1 MSYLVCHVQKFKAS
15 DIKGT
20 QIHNQRE
27 SKNSKN
33 KDINRDRT
41 ILNYDLH
48 NKKHINYNYKI
59 KEIIKDG
66 YSVDKGIRKDA
77 VVMTSTLIT
86 SDNEYFKKLP
96 QEDQEKFFKQTYE
109 FLKEKYGEKNIVAAT
124 VHLDETTPHMHLCS
138 VPLTEDGRLSAKI
151 LFNRKALLQLQSELP
166 KHLQIKGFDVQRG
179 EVGSEKTHLNTQDF
193 KLKTK
198 QAELKKGEIEFDKAY
213 NELNIKS
220 KTLENLTT
228 NISNLEHTDV
238 KKSFIGSKV
247 TLQEEDYNKIMDLA
261 KKGVLNENS
270 LNDLKKVNISL
281 KSDSLSY
288 HKGFTEYFDK
298 YSKLKK
304 EHKKLNANVVDLIK
318 EYKIMTNILE
328 KNNLMPE
335 VHQKLKNEKEAEKI
349 SRRNKREDLEL

>member
-48 NKKHINYNYKI
+48 NEKHINYNHKI
-59 KEIIKDG
+59 KDIIKDG

-77 VVMTSTLIT
+77 VVMTSTLVT

-96 QEDQEKFFKQTYE
+96 HEYQEKFFKQTYE
-109 FLKEKYGEKNIVAAT
+109 FLKEKYGEKNIVAAA

-138 VPLTEDGRLSAKI
+138 VPLTEDGRLSAKS

-166 KHLQIKGFDVQRG
+166 KHLQNKGFDVQRG
-179 EVGSEKTHLNTQDF
+179 EAGSEKPHLNTQDF

-198 QAELKKGEIEFDKAY
+198 QEELKKREIEFNKAY

-228 NISNLEHTDV
+228 NIFSLDQINV
-238 KKSFIGSKV
+238 KKSLVGSRI
-247 TLQEEDYNKIMDLA
+247 TLQEVDYNKIVGLA
-261 KKGVLNENS
+261 KKEVLNENS

-304 EHKKLNANVVDLIK
+304 ENKKLTANVVDLIK

-335 VHQKLKNEKEAEKI
+335 VQQKFKNEKETERVL
-349 SRRNKREDLEL
+349 RRSKKEDLEL

>member
-1 MSYLVCHVQKFKAS
+1 MSYLICHVQKFKAN
-15 DIKGT
+15 DVKGT

-27 SKNSKN
+27 SENSKN
-33 KDINRDRT
+33 KDINKDLT

-48 NKKHINYNYKI
+48 NEKHINYNRKVKKII
-59 KEIIKDG
+59 KEG
-66 YSVDKGIRKDA
+66 YSVNKGIRKDA

-96 QEDQEKFFKQTYE
+96 LEDQEKFFKQTYE

-151 LFNRKALLQLQSELP
+151 LFNRKSLLQLQSDLP
-166 KHLQIKGFDVQRG
+166 KHLQSKGFDVQRG
-179 EVGSEKTHLNTQDF
+179 EAGSEKIHLNTQDF

-198 QAELKKGEIEFDKAY
+198 QEELKKGEIEVDKAY
-213 NELNIKS
+213 NELNVKS
-220 KTLENLTT
+220 KALENLTT
-228 NISNLEHTDV
+228 NISNLEQTSV
-238 KKSFIGSKV
+238 KKSLIGSKI
-247 TLQEEDYNKIMDLA
+247 TLQEGDYNKIIDLA

-270 LNDLKKVNISL
+270 LNELKRANI
-281 KSDSLSY
+281 SY

-304 EHKKLNANVVDLIK
+304 ENRKLTDNVAGLIK

-335 VHQKLKNEKEAEKI
+335 VQQKLKDEKETEKI
-349 SRRNKREDLEL
+349 SRRNKREELEL

>member
-1 MSYLVCHVQKFKAS
+1 MSYLICHVQKFKAN
-15 DIKGT
+15 DVKGT

-27 SKNSKN
+27 SENSKN
-33 KDINRDRT
+33 KDINKDRT

-48 NKKHINYNYKI
+48 NEKHINYNHKV

-66 YSVDKGIRKDA
+66 YSVNKGIRKDA

-96 QEDQEKFFKQTYE
+96 QEDQAKFFKQTYE

-151 LFNRKALLQLQSELP
+151 TFNRKALLQLQSELP
-166 KHLQIKGFDVQRG
+166 QYLQSRGFDVQRG
-179 EVGSEKTHLNTQDF
+179 EAGSEKTHLNTQDF
-193 KLKTK
+193 KIKTK
-198 QAELKKGEIEFDKAY
+198 KEELEKSKIEFDKAY

-220 KTLENLTT
+220 KALEKLTT

-238 KKSFIGSKV
+238 KKSFIGSKM
-247 TLQEEDYNKIMDLA
+247 TLHEDDYNKIINLA

-270 LNDLKKVNISL
+270 LNDLKKINISL
-281 KSDSLSY
+281 ESDNLSY
-288 HKGFTEYFDK
+288 HKGYTEYFTK

-328 KNNLMPE
+328 KNNLLPE
-335 VHQKLKNEKEAEKI
+335 VQQKLKAEKETEKI
-349 SRRNKREDLEL
+349 SKRNKRENLEL

>member
-1 MSYLVCHVQKFKAS
+1 MSYLVCHVQKFKTN

-48 NKKHINYNYKI
+48 NEKHINYNHKI
-59 KEIIKDG
+59 KEIIKHG

-77 VVMTSTLIT
+77 VVMTSTLVT
-86 SDNEYFKKLP
+86 SDNEYFKKLS

-109 FLKEKYGEKNIVAAT
+109 LLKEKYGEKNIVSAT
-124 VHLDETTPHMHLCS
+124 VHLDETTPHMHFCS

-151 LFNRKALLQLQSELP
+151 IFNRKALLQLQAELP
-166 KHLQIKGFDVQRG
+166 QYLQSKGLDIQRG
-179 EVGSEKTHLNTQDF
+179 EAGSKQTHLDTQEF
-193 KLKTK
+193 KIKTK
-198 QAELKKGEIEFDKAY
+198 QEELNKSKIELDKADNELK
-213 NELNIKS
+213 IKS

-228 NISNLEHTDV
+228 NIFSLDQINI
-238 KKSFIGSKV
+238 KKSLIGSKI
-247 TLQEEDYNKIMDLA
+247 TLQEVDFNKIMCAA
-261 KKGVLNENS
+261 KKGVINENS
-270 LNDLKKVNISL
+270 LNEFKKVNISL

-288 HKGFTEYFDK
+288 HKGFTEYFNK
-298 YSKLKK
+298 NEMLKK
-304 EHKKLNANVVDLIK
+304 ENKKLKTDLVTLIK
-318 EYKIMTNILE
+318 ENKVMASTLE

-335 VHQKLKNEKEAEKI
+335 VQEKLKNEKEAEKVL
-349 SRRNKREDLEL
+349 RRTKREDLEL

>member
-1 MSYLVCHVQKFKAS
+1 MSYLVCHVQKFKTN

-41 ILNYDLH
+41 NLNYDLH
-48 NKKHINYNYKI
+48 NEKHINYNHKV
-59 KEIIKDG
+59 KEIIKEG
-66 YSVDKGIRKDA
+66 YSVNKGIRKDA

-86 SDNEYFKKLP
+86 SDSEYFKKLP

-151 LFNRKALLQLQSELP
+151 TFNRKALLQLQSELP
-166 KHLQIKGFDVQRG
+166 KHLQSKGFDVQRG
-179 EVGSEKTHLNTQDF
+179 EAGSEKTHLDTQAF
-193 KLKTK
+193 KIKTK
-198 QAELKKGEIEFDKAY
+198 QEELEKSKIEFDKAY

-238 KKSFIGSKV
+238 KKSFIGSKM
-247 TLQEEDYNKIMDLA
+247 TLEEDDYNKIINLA

-270 LNDLKKVNISL
+270 LNELKKVNISL
-281 KSDSLSY
+281 KSDSLIY
-288 HKGFTEYFDK
+288 HKGYTEYFDR

-304 EHKKLNANVVDLIK
+304 ENKKLKDNVVGLIK
-318 EYKIMTNILE
+318 EYKIMTDILN
-328 KNNLMPE
+328 KHNLMPE
-335 VHQKLKNEKEAEKI
+335 VQQKLKTEKEAERVPK
-349 SRRNKREDLEL
+349 RNKREDLEL